1 MTYANFYR
9 AITVASAVAA
19 LAAVFAVQ
27 IMSVVGVAL

>member
-9 AITVASAVAA
+9 AIAIASAAAA

-27 IMSVVGVAL
+27 IMSVAGVAL